1 MRATVRTLL
10 CLIGFLVA
18 LPVTIAGAD
27 AVYPSQ
33 HIPLHP
39 VGSAPLRTGFVE
51 NIHANGPN
59 VYAHEVYVVV
69 GAVPMSSYDVT
80 IAVYMQDLA
89 CSTTPLQ
96 IHTATLTTD
105 AGGSGR
111 ADVFFSPADADGL
124 RGASH
129 GAIWSLSVS
138 GAPMYQ
144 TYGSIACGV
153 PIVGPSTGSGS
164 AFVFI
169 DEAAEDRSAGYPCVR
184 GVIGRLVG
192 SWRSQMLAAVGS
204 ACVVVADIFA
214 EQRS

>member
-10 CLIGFLVA
+10 CLIAILLA
-18 LPVTIAGAD
+18 LPARIAGAD

-39 VGSAPLRTGFVE
+39 VGAAPLTTGFVE

-69 GAVPMSSYDVT
+69 GASPMTYDVT
-80 IAVYMQDLA
+80 IAVYVQDPA

-96 IHTATLTTD
+96 IVTATLTTN
-105 AGGSGR
+105 AEGSGR
-111 ADVFFSPADADGL
+111 ADVFFSPEDANGL

-138 GAPMYQ
+138 GAPLYE
-144 TYGSIACGV
+144 TDCST
-153 PIVGPSTGSGS
+153 IVL
-164 AFVFI
+164 
-169 DEAAEDRSAGYPCVR
+169 D
-184 GVIGRLVG
+184 
-192 SWRSQMLAAVGS
+192 
-204 ACVVVADIFA
+204 
-214 EQRS
+214 